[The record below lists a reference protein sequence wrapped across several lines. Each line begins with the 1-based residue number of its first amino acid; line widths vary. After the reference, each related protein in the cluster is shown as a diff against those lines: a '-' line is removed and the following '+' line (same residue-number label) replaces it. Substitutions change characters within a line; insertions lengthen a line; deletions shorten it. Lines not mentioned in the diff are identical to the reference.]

1 MIEFSQLKKEA
12 GDIGLEIV
20 RIDTDD
26 YFEAVIVKNKLTELI
41 QRLEKIF
48 GAPRWPS
55 EKNLSRQIIGVI
67 QKFGGIRDGQILY
80 FGQTET
86 CFIFAMLWPWMDGA
100 HVTLKIGSAL

>member
-26 YFEAVIVKNKLTELI
+26 YFEAVIVKNKLTEFI

-55 EKNLSRQIIGVI
+55 EKNLSPQILGVI
-67 QKFGGIRDGQILY
+67 QNFGGVRDGQTLY
-80 FGQTET
+80 FMQAKNYSL
-86 CFIFAMLWPWMDGA
+86 FAMLWPWMDGRQI
-100 HVTLKIGSAL
+100 TLKLGQA